1 MNNDNVFINLKN
13 WSRRHQ
19 ADSLRSRR
27 ESRISWRNIVQTIK
41 TAAVVVLMM
50 TVLYGIFIAINNN
63 EPALP
68 PGLADLALDD
78 PSMDIEL
85 GDPVN
90 GDNLIPSTPLA
101 TSSGNGTKELGA
113 SELAIPQNP
122 VPEMLENLSVEEPV
136 ASDKSEANSL
146 VDIPKSDGVSRGS
159 FSTDPKNV
167 RSTEQAN
174 DDVLN
179 QANRNGS
186 FLPISTPLPNSLS
199 GGDNRPS
206 STASGSLIPSPPQ
219 LDTTSATNIPTTPM
233 PSNATPLS
241 ALASNNTAPSGLPT
255 SIPVVDNSSRQ
266 SEVAIAELSYADAKE
281 KALAKARDG
290 KLKEALVQ
298 MTAWYGRAEL
308 TYDEKSDLIDLLNA
322 LAAEVIYSRRH
333 FLETSYK
340 AGPRESLED
349 IAKLHGISI
358 ELLASINQIPAPYVL
373 LPNAELKV
381 LRGPFRA
388 EVNLTTKELTL
399 YLDNMFAGQFP
410 VSIGSDIK
418 EIDGGFNI
426 MSKQTNRNYYAANGG
441 TVSHTDP
448 NNPYG
453 KHWLDLGQDLCI
465 HGSPAA
471 ENSPLSNAGCIS
483 LSPRDAE
490 DVYNILTVGSK
501 VTIKR

>member
-1 MNNDNVFINLKN
+1 M
-13 WSRRHQ
+13 
-19 ADSLRSRR
+19 
-27 ESRISWRNIVQTIK
+27 QTIK

-50 TVLYGIFIAINNN
+50 TVLYGIFIALNNN

-68 PGLADLALDD
+68 PGLADLALDE

-85 GDPVN
+85 GDPVE
-90 GDNLIPSTPLA
+90 GESLIPSVPLGSSS
-101 TSSGNGTKELGA
+101 SSGAKELGEA
-113 SELAIPQNP
+113 ELAIPQNN
-122 VPEMLENLSVEEPV
+122 VPEMLQNLSVED
-136 ASDKSEANSL
+136 STANKPDSNNL
-146 VDIPKSDGVSRGS
+146 VDIPKSEGASRDS
-159 FSTDPKNV
+159 LATDPKNV
-167 RSTEQAN
+167 RTTEQPEDN
-174 DDVLN
+174 VLS

-186 FLPISTPLPNSLS
+186 FLPISTPIPNSAS
-199 GGDNRPS
+199 GGNTQNSPATPS
-206 STASGSLIPSPPQ
+206 LGTSGNNLPTTPGSLIPSPPK
-219 LDTTSATNIPTTPM
+219 LDSSASSNGSATSSN
-233 PSNATPLS
+233 NATPLS
-241 ALASNNTAPSGLPT
+241 ALASDNSTIPGGLPT
-255 SIPVVDNSSRQ
+255 STNVADNTNKP

-290 KLKEALVQ
+290 KLKDALAQ
-298 MTAWYGRAEL
+298 MSAWYGRAEL
-308 TYDEKSDLIDLLNA
+308 TYDEKADLLDLLNA
-322 LAAEVIYSRRH
+322 LAAEVIYSQRH
-333 FLETSYK
+333 FLESSYK

-349 IAKLHGISI
+349 IAKLHGIST
-358 ELLASINQIPAPYVL
+358 ELLASINQIPAPYIL
-373 LPNAELKV
+373 LPNTELKV

-399 YLDNMFAGQFP
+399 FLDNMYAGQFP
-410 VSIGSDIK
+410 ISVGTDIK
-418 EIDGGFNI
+418 EVDGGFSV

-471 ENSPLSNAGCIS
+471 ENSPLNNAGCIS

-501 VTIKR
+501 VTIKK

>member
-1 MNNDNVFINLKN
+1 
-13 WSRRHQ
+13 
-19 ADSLRSRR
+19 
-27 ESRISWRNIVQTIK
+27 VQTIK

-78 PSMDIEL
+78 PTMDIEL
-85 GDPVN
+85 GEPVG
-90 GDNLIPSTPLA
+90 GDSLIPSVPLA
-101 TSSGNGTKELGA
+101 TSSGSGTKELGA
-113 SELAIPQNP
+113 NELAIPQTP
-122 VPEMLENLSVEEPV
+122 APEMLENLSVEESV
-136 ASDKSEANSL
+136 ASDKSEGNSL
-146 VDIPKSDGVSRGS
+146 VDIPKSENTSREN

-174 DDVLN
+174 DNVPN
-179 QANRNGS
+179 QATRNGS
-186 FLPISTPLPNSLS
+186 FFPVSTPLPNTLGS
-199 GGDNRPS
+199 GDNKSGITALPSPSPTSGNS
-206 STASGSLIPSPPQ
+206 STTGGSLIPSPPQ
-219 LDTTSATNIPTTPM
+219 LDASASTNSPAASSP
-233 PSNATPLS
+233 PNATPLS
-241 ALASNNTAPSGLPT
+241 ALANNTTVPSGLPT
-255 SIPVVDNSSRQ
+255 ATPVVDNSSRQ
-266 SEVAIAELSYADAKE
+266 SEVAIAELSYSDAKE

-349 IAKLHGISI
+349 IAKLHGIST

-388 EVNLTTKELTL
+388 EINLTTKEFTL

>member
-1 MNNDNVFINLKN
+1 
-13 WSRRHQ
+13 
-19 ADSLRSRR
+19 
-27 ESRISWRNIVQTIK
+27 VQTIK

-68 PGLADLALDD
+68 PGLADLALDE

-85 GDPVN
+85 GDPVDGN
-90 GDNLIPSTPLA
+90 NLIPSVPLA
-101 TSSGNGTKELGA
+101 TSSGTGTKELGA
-113 SELAIPQNP
+113 AELAIPRNN
-122 VPEMLENLSVEEPV
+122 VPEMLDNLSVEDP
-136 ASDKSEANSL
+136 ASDKAESNDL
-146 VDIPKSDGVSRGS
+146 VDIPKSENPSRKNLA
-159 FSTDPKNV
+159 TDPKNI
-167 RSTEQAN
+167 RGTEQA
-174 DDVLN
+174 DVDVLEKS
-179 QANRNGS
+179 QRDIPV
-186 FLPISTPLPNSLS
+186 LPISTPIPSPASGTDTTRTGNGNSIPSLPTPGTTPNNTGAS
-199 GGDNRPS
+199 G
-206 STASGSLIPSPPQ
+206 GSLIPSPPQ
-219 LDTTSATNIPTTPM
+219 LGASPPDTSNSTST
-233 PSNATPLS
+233 SNSTPLS
-241 ALASNNTAPSGLPT
+241 ALAIGNNSIPGGLPIST
-255 SIPVVDNSSRQ
+255 PIADNSSKP
-266 SEVAIAELSYADAKE
+266 SEVAVAEMNYGDAKE
-281 KALAKARDG
+281 KALAKAREG
-290 KLKEALVQ
+290 KLKEALIQ

-308 TYDEKSDLIDLLNA
+308 TYDEKSDLLDLLNA
-322 LAAEVIYSRRH
+322 LAAEVIYSKRH

-349 IAKLHGISI
+349 IAKLHGISL
-358 ELLASINQIPAPYVL
+358 ELLASINHISPPYVL
-373 LPNAELKV
+373 LPSADLKV

-388 EVNLTTKELTL
+388 EINLTTKELTL
-399 YLDNMFAGQFP
+399 FLDNMFAGQFP
-410 VSIGSDIK
+410 ISVGSDIK
-418 EIDGGFNI
+418 DVEGGFNV

-471 ENSPLSNAGCIS
+471 ENSPLNNAGCIS

>member
-1 MNNDNVFINLKN
+1 M
-13 WSRRHQ
+13 
-19 ADSLRSRR
+19 
-27 ESRISWRNIVQTIK
+27 QTIK

-68 PGLADLALDD
+68 PGLADLALDE

-85 GDPVN
+85 GDPVDGN
-90 GDNLIPSTPLA
+90 NLIPSVPLA
-101 TSSGNGTKELGA
+101 SSSGSGTKELGA
-113 SELAIPQNP
+113 AELAIPRNN
-122 VPEMLENLSVEEPV
+122 VPEMLDNLSVEEPT
-136 ASDKSEANSL
+136 SDKPEGNDL
-146 VDIPKSDGVSRGS
+146 VDIPKSENPARDNLA
-159 FSTDPKNV
+159 TDPKNI
-167 RSTEQAN
+167 RTTEQAD
-174 DDVLN
+174 DDVLKR
-179 QANRNGS
+179 AERNNS
-186 FLPISTPLPNSLS
+186 FLQVSTPSPSLAGGNETTRTGSGNSIPSLPTPNNSGAS
-199 GGDNRPS
+199 G
-206 STASGSLIPSPPQ
+206 GSLIPSPPQ
-219 LDTTSATNIPTTPM
+219 LGAPSTATSNP
-233 PSNATPLS
+233 PSASNSTPLS
-241 ALASNNTAPSGLPT
+241 ALAGGNNSIPGGLPT
-255 SIPVVDNSSRQ
+255 STPIADNSSKP
-266 SEVAIAELSYADAKE
+266 SEVAVAEMNYVDAKE
-281 KALAKARDG
+281 KALAKAREG
-290 KLKEALVQ
+290 KLKEALIQ

-308 TYDEKSDLIDLLNA
+308 TYDEKSDLLDLLNA
-322 LAAEVIYSRRH
+322 LAAEVIYSKRH

-349 IAKLHGISI
+349 IAKLHGISL
-358 ELLASINQIPAPYVL
+358 ELLASINHISPPYVL
-373 LPNAELKV
+373 LPSADLKV

-388 EVNLTTKELTL
+388 EINLTTKELTL
-399 YLDNMFAGQFP
+399 FLDNMFAGQFP
-410 VSIGSDIK
+410 ISVGSDIK
-418 EIDGGFNI
+418 DVEGGFNV

-471 ENSPLSNAGCIS
+471 ENSPLNNAGCIS